1 MKHIFLM
8 VGLLLTAGLFSACNE
23 DFKDWAQPQ
32 SNAQQGAIA
41 AVTAQLGNGT
51 DKDIVKDQAGDMLN
65 VAVYLGASDQALT
78 DVVFEKLIVNGTYE
92 VPFFSKEKNIYVT
105 KAALDSVAQVAFNSK
120 ASVQRTLTMRMNAAA
135 KDKVGQALVVQTND
149 IQVNYTPAATPAREA
164 NYYLLGDFNN
174 WKYDQAVKMD
184 DKGNGIYE
192 ATITVTADN
201 CYWRIFG
208 QKAVDEQDN
217 DQSLGCAT
225 NGSTATEDF
234 VVWNNPQTML
244 LEKTGKYVITFDA
257 VNFRYTVKGLISE
270 LYMTGSHYNWGAAP
284 SDWSKLVPVNGQSDE
299 YWKIIYADAGEQIK
313 FAPQAGWGND
323 FPGVVAGD
331 NAASGVHVDGGNLK
345 FGAAGWYL
353 LYVNA
358 DTKAVEVFRPE
369 VYLIGN
375 TVGGWTGALPANR
388 FTIPATRTGEFVS
401 PALTAAGE
409 VRIHVQP
416 KSTIDWWKMEFIIL
430 GGKIE
435 YRGTGGDQTRVS
447 ANAGERVYLNFS
459 DNTGRIQ

>member
-1 MKHIFLM
+1 M
-8 VGLLLTAGLFSACNE
+8 VGLLLSAGIFSACNE

-32 SNAQQGAIA
+32 SNAQQGTIA

-51 DKDIVKDQAGDMLN
+51 DKDIVKDQAGDTLN

-174 WKYDQAVKMD
+174 WKYNQAVKMD

-270 LYMTGSHYNWGAAP
+270 LYIDRKS
-284 SDWSKLVPVNGQSDE
+284 
-299 YWKIIYADAGEQIK
+299 
-313 FAPQAGWGND
+313 
-323 FPGVVAGD
+323 VV
-331 NAASGVHVDGGNLK
+331 
-345 FGAAGWYL
+345 
-353 LYVNA
+353 
-358 DTKAVEVFRPE
+358 
-369 VYLIGN
+369 
-375 TVGGWTGALPANR
+375 
-388 FTIPATRTGEFVS
+388 
-401 PALTAAGE
+401 
-409 VRIHVQP
+409 
-416 KSTIDWWKMEFIIL
+416 
-430 GGKIE
+430 
-435 YRGTGGDQTRVS
+435 
-447 ANAGERVYLNFS
+447 
-459 DNTGRIQ
+459 

>member
-1 MKHIFLM
+1 M
-8 VGLLLTAGLFSACNE
+8 VGLLLSAGIFSACNE

-51 DKDIVKDQAGDMLN
+51 DKDIVKDQAGDTLN
-65 VAVYLGASDQALT
+65 VAVYLGASDQTLT

-120 ASVQRTLTMRMNAAA
+120 AAVQRTLTMRMNAAA

-174 WKYDQAVKMD
+174 WKYNQAVKMD

-234 VVWNNPQTML
+234 VVWNNPPGLGDDAFGENRQVCDYFRRSQL
-244 LEKTGKYVITFDA
+244 PLYREGFDLRI
-257 VNFRYTVKGLISE
+257 VYDR
-270 LYMTGSHYNWGAAP
+270 
-284 SDWSKLVPVNGQSDE
+284 QS
-299 YWKIIYADAGEQIK
+299 
-313 FAPQAGWGND
+313 
-323 FPGVVAGD
+323 
-331 NAASGVHVDGGNLK
+331 L
-345 FGAAGWYL
+345 
-353 LYVNA
+353 
-358 DTKAVEVFRPE
+358 
-369 VYLIGN
+369 
-375 TVGGWTGALPANR
+375 
-388 FTIPATRTGEFVS
+388 
-401 PALTAAGE
+401 
-409 VRIHVQP
+409 
-416 KSTIDWWKMEFIIL
+416 
-430 GGKIE
+430 
-435 YRGTGGDQTRVS
+435 
-447 ANAGERVYLNFS
+447 
-459 DNTGRIQ
+459 